1 MTNWVEDFFEKLLLE
16 IEPNHMLVSKIKRGV
31 FRKKI

>member
-1 MTNWVEDFFEKLLLE
+1 MTNWLEDFFEKLLLE
-16 IEPNHMLVSKIKRGV
+16 IAPDHMLVSKTERKV